1 MKVYLVEDC
10 GNSPGRIYAVLA
22 SEDDAERFKDA
33 INGALDTEAQV
44 IERSLIYGQP
54 PHLGYNP

>member
-10 GNSPGRIYAVLA
+10 GNNPGRIYAVLA
-22 SEDDAERFKDA
+22 SEDDAQRFADA
-33 INGALDTEAQV
+33 ISGATETEAHV
-44 IERSLIYGQP
+44 VERSLIYGQP